1 MKLRTFFD
9 TAIKLGIQN
18 GPRTPKEIARLLKE
32 VRDDYDKLSDKEKK
46 NFDMESLTNPF
57 LDSRIVHGDPDQK
70 VSIALAGIDV
80 EESEILMAAELNR
93 RAGTPGCVL
102 KKGEQID
109 LLAAHHPVGRGLI
122 DLTKVMNVQ
131 ADVFVKHGV
140 PVNIA
145 EKLLEPRIRKIARG
159 LSPVNHYR
167 AVDIARLLGF
177 AYVCLHTVADNQVH
191 AFLEK
196 YMEKKKPYYVKDVMD
211 ALLELPEFAEAVKRG
226 DGPILAAGLPKS
238 RAGTVAVTGMTGGTE
253 GTDEIYERLAQA
265 GVGTVIEMHM
275 SENHKDKAEKHH
287 LNVIIS
293 GHIPSDSLG
302 MNLLLD
308 PLERKGVRIIP
319 CGGMIRIRRKKWGM
333 W

>member
-1 MKLRTFFD
+1 MKLQTFFD
-9 TAIKLGIQN
+9 TAIELAIQN
-18 GPRTPKEIARLLKE
+18 GPRKPKEIERLLKD
-32 VRDDYDKLSDKEKK
+32 VRADYEKLSDKEKK
-46 NFDMESLTNPF
+46 FFDKERLTNPF
-57 LDSRIVHGDPDQK
+57 LDTRIVNGDPDQK

-93 RAGTPGCVL
+93 RAGMPGCVL

-145 EKLLEPRIRKIARG
+145 EKLLEPRIRKIERG

-191 AFLEK
+191 AFLEA
-196 YMEKKKPYYVKDVMD
+196 YMEKKKPYYVKDVLD
-211 ALLELPEFAEAVKRG
+211 ALLELPEFEQAQQRG
-226 DGPILAAGLPKS
+226 DGPLIFAGSPKS
-238 RAGTVAVTGMTGGTE
+238 RAGCVAVTGMTGGTE
-253 GTDEIYERLAQA
+253 GSDEIYERLAQA

-275 SENHKDKAEKHH
+275 SESHKEKAEKHH

-319 CGGMIRIRRKKWGM
+319 CGGMIRVKRKKWGIF
-333 W
+333 